1 MTTIKITELTDIGAN
16 LASSTVLPVV
26 NMSGTPTTQKTILGN
41 IANVILGG
49 AGGNYVAVGAA
60 TLAGTVTTNAQPNI
74 TSTGSLTG
82 LTVSN
87 AAGTVNFSNTANV
100 TLGAVGNLHIAGG
113 TAGQLLSTNG
123 NGTLSWASDTT
134 TYGNSN
140 VVSLMAS
147 FGSNTITTTGNVS
160 VGNIIGNGQAL
171 TNIAGANVSGTV
183 GNANLAQ
190 YLNVS
195 DVNNN
200 FSYHVVLSAGS
211 GDKSLHIDAD
221 DNLQY
226 NPADGTLTATRVDAT
241 YVLADLQFSNGYPA
255 ANVTGLGNIAT
266 INLSGSN
273 SNVLYGNGVFAAV
286 VGGGN
291 TGNVTFND
299 INIIGTGNLHLQ
311 PDPAN
316 AASYL
321 DIFLTSGPDLHLVA
335 SNGANLILGEDDG
348 PNVMTSWDGNVY
360 IQSWDTGTGNVGGIW
375 SFGGDG
381 ALTLPNDAN
390 IAIYGNTTQFN
401 TCPNG
406 FLGLNSYD
414 AGSNN
419 IARVGISSA
428 DKLVGIGV
436 SDPITELDYN
446 WSFINGGG
454 TIFPTL
460 TVDLHNGGN
469 QTAQTLQFGDPTQ
482 QAIITGPTPSANVN
496 AQRLII
502 QGQRGNGQNSEGG
515 DVYVW
520 AGDAQ
525 INGGDIKIYAGDA
538 DNASAGG
545 GGYINLAGGD
555 GFDNGGDITLNG
567 GYSANGYGGQISIT
581 GGQGQT
587 DGGPASI
594 TGGYATAGNGG
605 AVNITGGTSSVGP
618 SAYGNV
624 EIGSGIYGWSFNN
637 EGNLVLPGNTFA
649 VNYANGTQVPLGG
662 GGANT
667 GNVTFSD
674 QIVLGTGSNDGG
686 GGLYLAPGPASI
698 ANSAVQYLRVRG
710 GDYPTHI
717 HLDTGNN
724 EYYDQYFGA
733 DSRYV
738 KLEANGNIVINADDY
753 NGNAGTWTFDTT
765 GNLTLPGDI
774 VGTANANFTIYSNA
788 AAHEF
793 IFGDDG
799 TFYAPDNV
807 VLGGTS
813 IYIGPGANTL
823 TGIEHEVFIASSNN
837 FAYVQ
842 AVVNNVSD
850 NGSADWVALGAK
862 GDDTGGQA
870 SLGFTSS
877 GFGDANY
884 SITGNGD
891 GYVFVQSYGPGQT
904 LLGGGGNL
912 VLTTGSQGT
921 TKDIIFGT
929 GGFLS
934 SNIFGR
940 ISHANNSLELSRTGA
955 TITFPDATEQNT
967 AWTGSVTTI
976 ANGNSNVNIATSNGN
991 IVITSAGTN
1000 GWNFDSTGNLTIPG
1014 SSGGFIKTVSNA
1026 SIGVAAVDN
1035 GTNNPAQLL
1044 SMTNAGAATSIISAY
1059 ATNATI
1065 QTNATGTLNTW
1076 QFDNAGNLTLPTSGH
1091 IIVSGGLVSS
1101 GASPAPTINGFSITN
1116 SVGISGNGNIAGNNI
1131 SATGNVTAQG
1141 VGTNMVRR
1149 ANTISGSN
1157 TAVTLDNLNAYV
1169 GGTPKRLY
1177 IGAATSNMTM
1187 AGQSQ
1192 TMSTGALAVSSWINV
1207 PIVTGT
1213 GNGFAMSGAI
1223 TNDGD
1228 TAVLNVTDQGAGS
1241 GTWRVTGMIANTSAN
1256 LYSVSIERLA

>member
-1 MTTIKITELTDIGAN
+1 MTTIKITELTNIGAN
-16 LASSTVLPVV
+16 LASTTVFPVV
-26 NMSGTPTTQKTILGN
+26 NMSGTPTTEKTVLGN
-41 IANVILGG
+41 IANVILSG

-87 AAGTVNFSNTANV
+87 ASGTVNFSNTANV

-140 VVSLMAS
+140 VVTLLSA

-241 YVLADLQFSNGYPA
+241 YVLADLQFANGYPA

-266 INLSGSN
+266 INLTGST

-286 VGGGN
+286 TGGAN

-299 INIIGTGNLHLQ
+299 INIIGTGNLKLQ
-311 PDPAN
+311 PVSAN
-316 AASYL
+316 SESL
-321 DIFLTSGPDLHLVA
+321 DIYLTAADDIHIAGSGNIILGTDEQANVAVLTNGNVAIQAGNVSGTQTWNFGTDGNLTLPGNLVIAGNTSVFGTNRALIQPADDLPLIA
-335 SNGANLILGEDDG
+335 LSSGANGAVSSVWVED
-348 PNVMTSWDGNVY
+348 
-360 IQSWDTGTGNVGGIW
+360 IGNVGT
-375 SFGGDG
+375 S
-381 ALTLPNDAN
+381 N
-390 IAIYGNTTQFN
+390 IAAVYANPTV
-401 TCPNG
+401 
-406 FLGLNSYD
+406 
-414 AGSNN
+414 GSG
-419 IARVGISSA
+419 IVRIVVGQ
-428 DKLVGIGV
+428 
-436 SDPITELDYN
+436 
-446 WSFINGGG
+446 
-454 TIFPTL
+454 
-460 TVDLHNGGN
+460 NGGN
-469 QTAQTLQFGDPTQ
+469 TGPNLWDFNANGTLTFPGTPRIDTSTNNFEVQAAEAINFEANAVVNIYTDAGNNAFQWQFGD
-482 QAIITGPTPSANVN
+482 
-496 AQRLII
+496 
-502 QGQRGNGQNSEGG
+502 
-515 DVYVW
+515 D
-520 AGDAQ
+520 
-525 INGGDIKIYAGDA
+525 
-538 DNASAGG
+538 
-545 GGYINLAGGD
+545 
-555 GFDNGGDITLNG
+555 
-567 GYSANGYGGQISIT
+567 
-581 GGQGQT
+581 
-587 DGGPASI
+587 
-594 TGGYATAGNGG
+594 
-605 AVNITGGTSSVGP
+605 
-618 SAYGNV
+618 
-624 EIGSGIYGWSFNN
+624 
-637 EGNLVLPGNTFA
+637 
-649 VNYANGTQVPLGG
+649 
-662 GGANT
+662 
-667 GNVTFSD
+667 
-674 QIVLGTGSNDGG
+674 
-686 GGLYLAPGPASI
+686 
-698 ANSAVQYLRVRG
+698 
-710 GDYPTHI
+710 
-717 HLDTGNN
+717 
-724 EYYDQYFGA
+724 
-733 DSRYV
+733 
-738 KLEANGNIVINADDY
+738 
-753 NGNAGTWTFDTT
+753 

-862 GDDTGGQA
+862 GNDTGGQA

-877 GFGDANY
+877 GFADANY
-884 SITGNGD
+884 TITNNGD
-891 GYVFVQSYGPGQT
+891 GYVFVQSYAPGQT

-912 VLTTGSQGT
+912 VLATGNQGT

-940 ISHANNSLELSRTGA
+940 ISHANNSLELSRAGA

-1026 SIGVAAVDN
+1026 SIGIAAVDN

-1076 QFDNAGNLTLPTSGH
+1076 QFDNAGNLTLPTGGQ

-1157 TAVTLDNLNAYV
+1157 TAVTLDNLTALV

>member
-16 LASSTVLPVV
+16 LATSTVIPVV
-26 NMSGTPTTQKTILGN
+26 NMAGTPTTEKTVLGN
-41 IANVILGG
+41 IANVVLAG
-49 AGGNYVAVGAA
+49 AGGNYVAAA
-60 TLAGTVTTNAQPNI
+60 KATTANTVTINAQPNI
-74 TSTGSLTG
+74 TSTGNLIG

-87 AAGTVNFSNTANV
+87 ANGVINFTTTANV
-100 TLGAVGNLHIAGG
+100 TLGAVGNLHITGG
-113 TAGQLLSTNG
+113 TTDQLLTTDGAG
-123 NGTLSWASDTT
+123 NLSWTT
-134 TYGNSN
+134 
-140 VVSLMAS
+140 
-147 FGSNTITTTGNVS
+147 
-160 VGNIIGNGQAL
+160 
-171 TNIAGANVSGTV
+171 VSG
-183 GNANLAQ
+183 
-190 YLNVS
+190 
-195 DVNNN
+195 
-200 FSYHVVLSAGS
+200 
-211 GDKSLHIDAD
+211 
-221 DNLQY
+221 
-226 NPADGTLTATRVDAT
+226 
-241 YVLADLQFSNGYPA
+241 
-255 ANVTGLGNIAT
+255 
-266 INLSGSN
+266 
-273 SNVLYGNGVFAAV
+273 
-286 VGGGN
+286 GGAN

-299 INIIGTGNLHLQ
+299 INIIGTGNLNLQ
-311 PDPAN
+311 PNSATGE
-316 AASYL
+316 SL
-321 DIFLTSGPDLHLVA
+321 DIYLTAADDIHIAGSGNIILGTDEQANVAVLTNGNVAIQAGNVSGTQTWTFDTTGDINIPPNATSTTSGRIQSANGYPTLLAYGTGSHGGPELTWANTDDVNDLGNANVLRNTMYINESGLWVGMNENLVA
-335 SNGANLILGEDDG
+335 NTFA
-348 PNVMTSWDGNVY
+348 
-360 IQSWDTGTGNVGGIW
+360 GTWN
-375 SFGGDG
+375 F
-381 ALTLPNDAN
+381 T
-390 IAIYGNTTQFN
+390 
-401 TCPNG
+401 PNG
-406 FLGLNSYD
+406 T
-414 AGSNN
+414 
-419 IARVGISSA
+419 I
-428 DKLVGIGV
+428 
-436 SDPITELDYN
+436 
-446 WSFINGGG
+446 
-454 TIFPTL
+454 IFPTL
-460 TVDLHNGGN
+460 EVDLHNGGV
-469 QTAQTLQFGDPTQ
+469 QPGQVLQFGNSSQ

-496 AQRLII
+496 AQRIII
-502 QGQRGNGQNSEGG
+502 QGQRGNGELSEGG

-520 AGDAQ
+520 AGDADT
-525 INGGDIKIYAGDA
+525 NGGDIKIYAGDA
-538 DNASAGG
+538 DNASAGS

-567 GYSANGYGGQISIT
+567 GLSANGYGGQISIT
-581 GGQGQT
+581 GGQGQI

-649 VNYANGTQVPLGG
+649 VNYANGTQVSLG

-686 GGLYLAPGPASI
+686 GGLYLAPGNASI

-753 NGNAGTWTFDTT
+753 NGNSGTWTFDTT

-807 VLGGTS
+807 VLGGNS
-813 IYIGPGANTL
+813 IYIGPGANAL
-823 TGIEHEVFIASSNN
+823 SGIEHEVFIASSNL
-837 FAYVQ
+837 FPYVQ

-850 NGSADWVALGAK
+850 QGSADWVALGAK
-862 GDDTGGQA
+862 GGDAGGQT

-877 GFGDANY
+877 GFADANY
-884 SITGNGD
+884 TITGHGD
-891 GYVFVQSYGPGQT
+891 GYVLVQTYAPGQIIT
-904 LLGGGGNL
+904 GPSGGNL
-912 VLTTGSQGT
+912 VLATGNNGT

-1000 GWNFDSTGNLTIPG
+1000 EWNFDSTGNLTIPG
-1014 SSGGFIKTVSNA
+1014 SSGGFIKTVANA
-1026 SIGVAAVDN
+1026 SIGIVAVDN

-1076 QFDNAGNLTLPTSGH
+1076 QFDNAGNLTLPTGGQ
-1091 IIVSGGLVSS
+1091 IVVSGGLVSS

-1141 VGTNMVRR
+1141 VGTNLVRR

-1169 GGTPKRLY
+1169 GGTPIRLY

-1207 PIVTGT
+1207 PIVTGV

-1228 TAVLNVTDQGAGS
+1228 TAVLNVTDQGGGS

>member
-1 MTTIKITELTDIGAN
+1 MTTIKITELTNIGAN
-16 LASSTVLPVV
+16 LASTTVFPVV
-26 NMSGTPTTQKTILGN
+26 NMSGTPTTEKTVLGN
-41 IANVILGG
+41 IANVILSG

-140 VVSLMAS
+140 VVSLMAA

-171 TNIAGANVSGTV
+171 TNIAGANVSGFV
-183 GNANLAQ
+183 PNANVA
-190 YLNVS
+190 N
-195 DVNNN
+195 
-200 FSYHVVLSAGS
+200 
-211 GDKSLHIDAD
+211 
-221 DNLQY
+221 
-226 NPADGTLTATRVDAT
+226 TAFAVA
-241 YVLADLQFSNGYPA
+241 A
-255 ANVTGLGNIAT
+255 ANVSGLGNIAT
-266 INLSGSN
+266 INLTGSN

-286 VGGGN
+286 
-291 TGNVTFND
+291 
-299 INIIGTGNLHLQ
+299 
-311 PDPAN
+311 
-316 AASYL
+316 
-321 DIFLTSGPDLHLVA
+321 
-335 SNGANLILGEDDG
+335 
-348 PNVMTSWDGNVY
+348 
-360 IQSWDTGTGNVGGIW
+360 
-375 SFGGDG
+375 
-381 ALTLPNDAN
+381 
-390 IAIYGNTTQFN
+390 
-401 TCPNG
+401 
-406 FLGLNSYD
+406 
-414 AGSNN
+414 
-419 IARVGISSA
+419 
-428 DKLVGIGV
+428 
-436 SDPITELDYN
+436 
-446 WSFINGGG
+446 
-454 TIFPTL
+454 
-460 TVDLHNGGN
+460 
-469 QTAQTLQFGDPTQ
+469 
-482 QAIITGPTPSANVN
+482 
-496 AQRLII
+496 
-502 QGQRGNGQNSEGG
+502 
-515 DVYVW
+515 
-520 AGDAQ
+520 
-525 INGGDIKIYAGDA
+525 
-538 DNASAGG
+538 AGG
-545 GGYINLAGGD
+545 
-555 GFDNGGDITLNG
+555 
-567 GYSANGYGGQISIT
+567 
-581 GGQGQT
+581 
-587 DGGPASI
+587 
-594 TGGYATAGNGG
+594 
-605 AVNITGGTSSVGP
+605 
-618 SAYGNV
+618 
-624 EIGSGIYGWSFNN
+624 SG
-637 EGNLVLPGNTFA
+637 
-649 VNYANGTQVPLGG
+649 
-662 GGANT
+662 NT

-674 QIVLGTGSNDGG
+674 QVVMGTGSNDGT
-686 GGLYLAPGPASI
+686 GGLYLAPGNASI

-710 GDYPTHI
+710 GDVATHI

-724 EYYDQYFGA
+724 AYYDQYFGA
-733 DSRYV
+733 DSRFV
-738 KLEANGNIVINADDY
+738 KLEANGNVVINADDY
-753 NGNAGTWTFDTT
+753 NGNGASWTLDTT
-765 GNLTLPGDI
+765 GNLTLPDTTSVIANVSITLEANDTGNITGLSIIGDSNANLYAHGNVTIVSDSSNTNATWAFGNNGNLTLPGNLVIAGNANVFGTNSSLLQTTDNRPLIALSSGANGAVSSLWVEDIGNVGTSNIAAVYANPTVGSKIVRIAVGQNGGNAGPNLWDFNANGTLTFPGTPRIDTSTNNFEVQAAEAINFEANAVVNIYTDAGNNAFQWQFGDDGNLTLPGDI

-862 GDDTGGQA
+862 GNDTGGQA
-870 SLGFTSS
+870 SMGFTSS
-877 GFGDANY
+877 GFADANY
-884 SITGNGD
+884 TITNNGD
-891 GYVFVQSYGPGQT
+891 GYLFVQSYAPGQT

-912 VLTTGSQGT
+912 VLATGNQGT

-940 ISHANNSLELSRTGA
+940 ISHANNSLELSRAGA

-1014 SSGGFIKTVSNA
+1014 SSGGFIKTVANA
-1026 SIGVAAVDN
+1026 SIGIVAVDN

-1076 QFDNAGNLTLPTSGH
+1076 QFDNAGNLTLPTGGQ

-1157 TAVTLDNLNAYV
+1157 TAVTLDNLTALV